1 MVTLG
6 LLGMPACGGSDLED
20 RVQRLERRV
29 GALEGAAARVPP
41 APAVHGATAEVLDL
55 ERRLTAL
62 EERIAS
68 TATGPAGTAT
78 PGAAAAATA
87 RMDQR
92 RERRARLR
100 EVTDEYRARLTAIR
114 DSQADPA
121 ARQQAV
127 REALEWY
134 REQRRAILDGE
145 PPPGQ

>member
-1 MVTLG
+1 MLALG
-6 LLGMPACGGSDLED
+6 LLGVPGCGGRDLES
-20 RVQRLERRV
+20 RVQRLEQRV
-29 GALEGAAARVPP
+29 SALEGVAARVPA

-62 EERIAS
+62 EDRMAS
-68 TATGPAGTAT
+68 AAAGTAGT
-78 PGAAAAATA
+78 TAPGAAAAATA

-114 DSQADPA
+114 ESQADPA

-134 REQRRAILDGE
+134 REQRRAILEGE
-145 PPPGQ
+145 QPPAQ